1 MKATVPLVCLL
12 VVLAGCSGL
21 TGPTSPGSAGS
32 TSGSTDGSSWTVT
45 VTDVVDGDTM
55 DVRFANGT
63 ADTVRLLGVDTPEV
77 YGENT
82 PDEFEGVPDTE
93 AGADWLHGWGENASA
108 FAADE
113 LDGRQVTV
121 ALDPAADTRG
131 SYGRLLV
138 YVRVDGRPFN
148 RQLLVRG
155 YARFYDA
162 PLTRTDAFERAETRA
177 QRNGTGLWGYGAA

>member
-1 MKATVPLVCLL
+1 MKPTVPLVCLL

-21 TGPTSPGSAGS
+21 TGPTTSSGPVGSN
-32 TSGSTDGSSWTVT
+32 DGTSWTVT
-45 VTDVVDGDTM
+45 VVEVVDGDTM

-63 ADTVRLLGVDTPEV
+63 TDTVRLLGVDTPEV
-77 YGENT
+77 YGDNT
-82 PDEFEGVPDTE
+82 PDEFEGVPETE
-93 AGADWLHGWGENASA
+93 AGADWLHAWGENASR
-108 FAADE
+108 FARDE

-138 YVRVDGRPFN
+138 YVSVDGQPFN

-162 PLTRTDAFERAETRA
+162 PLTRTDAFERAEARA
-177 QRNGTGLWGYGAA
+177 QRNGTGLWGYEAA